1 MISVTSVRSARQLI
15 DVLRAQAAD
24 IDIILAEVDLP
35 VAKGFKMLKYITRD
49 KDLRRIPIISMFFF
63 FFPTAFPRLWC
74 TFHVADS
81 YRHFCLN
88 KSVMSSQD
96 EVSVV
101 VKCLRLGP
109 ADYLVKPLRT
119 NELLNLWTHM
129 WRRRRTV
136 LNCLDL
142 LLHCLMQLE
151 WLSSAIFAVLF
162 CSLVYPRKKSSTMIL
177 SWHCQTQV
185 MPTQTAQLYYQMT
198 RMISWREIQIRKQ
211 APQIIVNMRQALVF
225 HEIICLLV

>member
-1 MISVTSVRSARQLI
+1 MGRDEGAAREAEAAAMGGCGSGGHRFLDRSKVRILLCDNDPKSSQEELHLLAKCSYQVTSVRSARQLI

-49 KDLRRIPIISMFFF
+49 KDLRRIPIIM
-63 FFPTAFPRLWC
+63 
-74 TFHVADS
+74 
-81 YRHFCLN
+81 
-88 KSVMSSQD
+88 MSSQD

-101 VKCLRLGP
+101 VKCLRLGA

-151 WLSSAIFAVLF
+151 CLMPLVLNPGVLAERNRRQMLQWVVIGHVSSSPIFL
-162 CSLVYPRKKSSTMIL
+162 RK
-177 SWHCQTQV
+177 
-185 MPTQTAQLYYQMT
+185 
-198 RMISWREIQIRKQ
+198 
-211 APQIIVNMRQALVF
+211 
-225 HEIICLLV
+225 